1 MYVAVKGGERAIE
14 ASWRLLDKS
23 RRGDT
28 RLAELSVGQI
38 REQLRLSV
46 ARVMTEG
53 SVYDEDLAALAIKQ
67 AAGDLVE
74 AIFLLRAYRTTLPR
88 FGYTQPLDSEAMV
101 VERRISAT
109 FKDLPGGQLL
119 GATYDYTQRL
129 LDFSLM
135 ADAQANGGDA
145 ADASHG
151 ATAAAAA
158 AQRVALSHAKPES
171 MPRVVSLLN
180 KEGLIEQE
188 KSAPGAAEP
197 GDLTREPL
205 SFPANRATRLQNLA
219 RGDEGFLLAMGY
231 ATQRGY
237 ANSHPFAGEIRFGSV
252 SVEMELDELGETVEI
267 GEIDITECQMIN
279 QFAGSREVPPTFTQ
293 GYGLAFGH
301 SERKAM
307 AMALVDRALRAEE
320 LGETLASPTQD
331 IEFMLSHSDNVEASG
346 FVQHLKLP
354 HYVDFQA
361 ELELVRRLRAQHAA
375 QVGDTEQTTE
385 ATQATSAAEP
395 AQTPQTRQPAN
406 GHDQQEQAA

>member
-14 ASWRLLDKS
+14 ASWRMLDKA

-38 REQLRLSV
+38 REQLRLAV

-53 SVYDEDLAALAIKQ
+53 SVYDEELAALAIKQ

-88 FGYTQPLDSEAMV
+88 FGYTRAIETEAMQ

-109 FKDLPGGQLL
+109 FKDVPGGQVL

-129 LDFSLM
+129 LDFALLAEGHDVDGM
-135 ADAQANGGDA
+135 PEHQAR
-145 ADASHG
+145 ASVS
-151 ATAAAAA
+151 AP
-158 AQRVALSHAKPES
+158 RDEPV
-171 MPRVVSLLN
+171 PRVVTLLN
-180 KEGLIEQE
+180 QEGLIEQE
-188 KSAPGAAEP
+188 TPSPDASEP
-197 GDLTREPL
+197 GDLSREPL
-205 SFPANRATRLQNLA
+205 SFPASRATRLQNLA

-237 ANSHPFAGEIRFGSV
+237 AHTHPFAGEIRFGSV
-252 SVEMELDELGETVEI
+252 AVEMELDELGFAVEI
-267 GEIDITECQMIN
+267 GDIDITECQMIN
-279 QFAGSREVPPTFTQ
+279 QFTGNHEVPPTFTQ

-307 AMALVDRALRAEE
+307 AMSLVDRALRAEE
-320 LGETLASPTQD
+320 LGETLSSPTQD

-375 QVGDTEQTTE
+375 RPIDD
-385 ATQATSAAEP
+385 QAQE
-395 AQTPQTRQPAN
+395 
-406 GHDQQEQAA
+406 EQAA